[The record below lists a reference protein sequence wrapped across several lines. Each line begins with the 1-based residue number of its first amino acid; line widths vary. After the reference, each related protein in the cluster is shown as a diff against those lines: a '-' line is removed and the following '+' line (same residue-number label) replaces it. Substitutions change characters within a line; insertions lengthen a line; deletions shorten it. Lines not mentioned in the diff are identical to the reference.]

1 MFPKYWIIAVS
12 SGSYI
17 LIHKDTIIL
26 TICDSL
32 FEKVGITY
40 SIKQKVIKMIEIKE
54 IGLFLGHS

>member
-17 LIHKDTIIL
+17 LIHKDTIII
-26 TICDSL
+26 TVCDSFVEK

-40 SIKQKVIKMIEIKE
+40 SIKQNVIKMIEIKE
-54 IGLFLGHS
+54 IG